1 MLEIEARAARLELD
15 QEDILLGI
23 RRRKVARLDGRIA
36 FLHRH
41 ATVVL
46 EHGADK
52 GECLEEISKHFH
64 LLVELAEDDPA
75 IALAGLVAL
84 AKEVANLVELAAD
97 LGKLG
102 ARPPEGLLLARLDV
116 DLGVHADLAKAEE
129 DAEHGQHVGTT
140 LKSLG
145 LAPLALNVVVNTRI
159 DLRLVLASEV
169 EVTVFNDGLRRHG
182 KASRRLA
189 AVNRASKIA
198 VADPILVIRAP
209 LAGTSDN
216 LVKADKLQIR
226 DDIVHAIDDRSCGKS
241 PLVLGGNLEHGECLL
256 CAGIADGLGLVQNHA
271 VVLLA
276 LAQHG
281 LIGNLV
287 VVGDVN
293 DRATKTRIHGTGPL
307 ATPLLGYKEVDVAAL
322 GGILPLLLDGKGGD
336 DKGLHGVRTVDDKA
350 ERLEGLAEPHL
361 VAEDTAAND
370 NLGVLGYRIAFDLL
384 LQHPVDTSL
393 LVGGIACAVPNGV
406 ECGHLIALVGYKFKV
421 LVQCQFY

>member
-23 RRRKVARLDGRIA
+23 RGRKVARLDGRITL
-36 FLHRH
+36 LHGH

-46 EHGADK
+46 EHGADEGK
-52 GECLEEISKHFH
+52 CLEEVRKHFH

-84 AKEVANLVELAAD
+84 AEEMANLVKLAAN
-97 LGKLG
+97 LGKFG
-102 ARPPEGLLLARLDV
+102 TRPAEGLLLTRLDV

-129 DAEHGQHVGTT
+129 DAEHGEHIGTT

-169 EVTVFNDGLRRHG
+169 KVTVFNNGLRRHG
-182 KASRRLA
+182 KSRRRLA

-198 VADPILVIRAP
+198 VADPQLVIRAP

-216 LVKADKLQIR
+216 LVKADELQIR
-226 DDIVHAIDDRSCGKS
+226 DDIVHAVDDRSRGKS
-241 PLVLGGNLEHGECLL
+241 PLVLGGNLQYRGRLL
-256 CAGIADGLGLVQNHA
+256 RAGITDRLGLVQDYA
-271 VVLLA
+271 VVLLP
-276 LAQHG
+276 LAEHG

-287 VVGDVN
+287 VVGDVD
-293 DRATKTRIHGTGPL
+293 DRATKTRIHLAQPL
-307 ATPLLGYKEVDVAAL
+307 ATVRGGRKEVHIAAL
-322 GGILPLLLDGKGGD
+322 GGILPLLLDGEGRD

-350 ERLEGLAEPHL
+350 ERLEGLTEPHL
-361 VAEDTAAND
+361 VAEDTAAHD
-370 NLGVLGYRIAFDLL
+370 NLGILGHRIAFNLL
-384 LQHPVDTSL
+384 LQHPIDTGL